1 MSFKSLRENVKS
13 VDMSAHAAVA
23 CTLALAGQKQT
34 LGGLMQEAY
43 RNRSQI
49 DQVMIL
55 SVAFLK
61 NEL

>member
-1 MSFKSLRENVKS
+1 
-13 VDMSAHAAVA
+13 MSAHAAVA